1 MIGTMPNIIPIR
13 RLCSAFPTVF
23 ALLTVSSAIAQTPK
37 PAPDVLILV
46 DGEKLIGHL
55 ESADSSS
62 VKFKSDLAGEVSVDW
77 SKVQELHTSDKYA
90 VLRKSQV
97 LNRRSAASSVPQGTV
112 AVADKNIQVTPQA
125 QASQTIPVG
134 DTAHVV
140 DEPSFQQALENPGFF
155 HDWTGGITA
164 GASLVEATQSS
175 ETFTGAVNLLRA
187 IPSVNWLDPVN
198 RTDVNFSAS
207 YGKVTQTGTPTVKT
221 SIYHVDAQRDEFFSP
236 RLYTFG
242 QLAYDHNFSQGLNLQ
257 QQYGG
262 GIGVVAEKSANEEL
276 DLKGSVT
283 YIEQSFEAGPGQSLF
298 GSTFSEIYTR
308 KFAKAVVFQQGLAIT
323 PAWTNLNAYSA
334 NGNASL
340 AVPLYKSL
348 NFSIG
353 VIDSFLNDPPPSFK
367 KNSFQLTTG
376 LTYAIK

>member
-1 MIGTMPNIIPIR
+1 MIGTMPYIVPIC
-13 RLCSAFPTVF
+13 RLYPLSVIG
-23 ALLTVSSAIAQTPK
+23 LLLAQTAIGQTPK
-37 PAPDVLILV
+37 PQPDILILT

-62 VKFKSDLAGEVSVDW
+62 VKFKSDLAGEVTVDW
-77 SKVQELHTSDKYA
+77 SKIQELHTSDKYA
-90 VLRKSQV
+90 VLRKSEV
-97 LNRRSAASSVPQGTV
+97 LKKSTAATSVPQGTV
-112 AVADKNIQVTPQA
+112 AVAGKNIQVTPQG
-125 QASQTIPVG
+125 QAPQTIPVG

-140 DEPSFQQALENPGFF
+140 EEPSFQQALENPNFF
-155 HDWTGGITA
+155 QDWTGGVTA
-164 GASLVEATQSS
+164 GASLVEATQNS

-187 IPSVNWLDPVN
+187 IPTVNWLDPLN

-207 YGKVTQTGTPTVKT
+207 YGKVSQTGTPTVKT
-221 SIYHVDAQRDEFFSP
+221 SIYHVDAERDEFFSP
-236 RLYTFG
+236 RLYGFG
-242 QLAYDHNFSQGLNLQ
+242 ELAYDHNFSQGLNLQ

-283 YIEQSFEAGPGQSLF
+283 YIEQSFLKGPGQNLF

-308 KFAKAVVFQQGLAIT
+308 KFAKAIVFQQGLAIT
-323 PAWTNLNAYSA
+323 PAWTNSNAYSA

-340 AVPLYKSL
+340 GIPLYKRL

-353 VIDSFLNDPPPSFK
+353 VIDSFLNDPPPTFK
-367 KNSFQLTTG
+367 KNSFQLITG
-376 LTYAIK
+376 LTYALK